1 MSTLVIN
8 DLAVSKSLDKAAAM
22 KICGGRYVG
31 GWQAVASKQH
41 SGGAAGRSIIDCI
54 TNNYYNVNLYQNST
68 IISVFNSVGNGNPN
82 SGNLSISP
90 LSVIDASQAL
100 LGG

>member
-8 DLAVSKSLDKAAAM
+8 DLVVSKSLDKAAAM
-22 KICGGRYVG
+22 KICGGYIG
-31 GWQAVASKQH
+31 GWQAVVEKA
-41 SGGAAGRSIIDCI
+41 RSRSAVGPSIVDYT
-54 TNNYYNVNLYQNST
+54 TNNYYNFQNSM
-68 IISVFNSVGNGNPN
+68 IISVFNSVGNDNPN

-90 LSVIDASQAL
+90 LSVIEASQAL